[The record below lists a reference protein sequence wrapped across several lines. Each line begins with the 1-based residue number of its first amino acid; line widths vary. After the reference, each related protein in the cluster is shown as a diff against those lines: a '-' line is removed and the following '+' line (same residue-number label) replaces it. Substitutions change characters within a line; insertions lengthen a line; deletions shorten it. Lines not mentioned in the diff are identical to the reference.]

1 VTASERL
8 ARFVHELDLAAI
20 PLAAREHAK
29 LCLMDTLGI
38 AFAATKEP
46 AAIAAATV
54 ARRTSG
60 APEST
65 LLVHGDRVPAPM
77 AAPGQR
83 DGGVQPQLH

>member
-1 VTASERL
+1 MTASDRL

-20 PLAAREHAK
+20 PLAVREHAK

-54 ARRTSG
+54 ARRTG
-60 APEST
+60 GTAEST
-65 LLVHGDRVPAPM
+65 LLAHGDRFPRCPPPSP
-77 AAPGQR
+77 PGR
-83 DGGVQPQLH
+83 